1 MRFPFRRL
9 SSSSGSRSSPMS
21 PLSPIAPPILPF
33 GSPQPQQ
40 LFGVPF
46 GATPAIAGIDQ
57 IQRMR
62 DQDAMHHL
70 MVEPTHSK
78 YIHSHLAKV
87 HASGRRSAVLDI
99 GSLTSASSS
108 TTTFPL
114 ALINKSQYAVLRF
127 PPPRHSRMWN
137 QTGSWA
143 TALANKE
150 PFADVVA
157 IAADWKPFVRQ
168 RIIHGNLDVST
179 VDINQHLPYPSGS
192 FEKHTNLA
200 APDIIQVK
208 SLARSHRQYP
218 ILVERLIRLL
228 RRGGLLILV
237 ESHTCYENPTGMGLP
252 TCLRTW
258 DASVRSALAAQGYD
272 ARMASKLP
280 FLVRGAGVFGNT
292 AFVQEIGIPTTSYP
306 QQGMNNIAQA
316 GALHARTLPAEMS
329 SFMPL
334 LRQHGYD
341 ERSIQAMIDECLHC
355 LLNPQARFLQRLV
368 AVYAFKMV

>member
-1 MRFPFRRL
+1 
-9 SSSSGSRSSPMS
+9 MS

-46 GATPAIAGIDQ
+46 GAPPAIAGIDQ

-62 DQDAMHHL
+62 DQDTMHHL

-99 GSLTSASSS
+99 GSGTGKSHTFPGQDHLIPAQLTSASSS

-114 ALINKSQYAVLRF
+114 ALINQSQYAVLRF
-127 PPPRHSRMWN
+127 PRPRHSRMWN
-137 QTGSWA
+137 QAGSWA
-143 TALANKE
+143 TALANTE

-192 FEKHTNLA
+192 F
-200 APDIIQVK
+200 DIIQVK

-306 QQGMNNIAQA
+306 QQGINNIAQA

-341 ERSIQAMIDECLHC
+341 ERAIQAMIDECLHC

>member
-1 MRFPFRRL
+1 MRFPFRH
-9 SSSSGSRSSPMS
+9 SSSPATPMS
-21 PLSPIAPPILPF
+21 PLSPF
-33 GSPQPQQ
+33 S
-40 LFGVPF
+40 PF
-46 GATPAIAGIDQ
+46 GASFTVPSPIPGIDQ

-70 MVEPTHSK
+70 MVEPTHSRH
-78 YIHSHLAKV
+78 IHSHLAKI

-99 GSLTSASSS
+99 GSAIANFTASLSPLTHLGLCYSNPS
-108 TTTFPL
+108 FP
-114 ALINKSQYAVLRF
+114 N
-127 PPPRHSRMWN
+127 
-137 QTGSWA
+137 TGSWA

-157 IAADWKPFVRQ
+157 IATDWKPFVRQ
-168 RIIHGNLDVST
+168 QIIHGNLDLST
-179 VDINQHLPYPSGS
+179 VDINQHLPYPSAS
-192 FEKHTNLA
+192 F
-200 APDIIQVK
+200 DVIQVK
-208 SLARSHRQYP
+208 SLARSHRHYP

-237 ESHTCYENPTGMGLP
+237 ESHTCYENPTGMGIP

-258 DASVRSALAAQGYD
+258 DASVRAALAAQGYD

-292 AFVQEIGIPTTSYP
+292 AFVQEVGIPTTSYP

-316 GALHARTLPAEMS
+316 GALHARTLPAEMA

-341 ERSIQAMIDECLHC
+341 ERAIQAMIDECLHC

-368 AVYAFKMV
+368 AVYAFKLVG

>member
-1 MRFPFRRL
+1 
-9 SSSSGSRSSPMS
+9 MS
-21 PLSPIAPPILPF
+21 PISPIAPPILSF
-33 GSPQPQQ
+33 DSPHGEQ
-40 LFGVPF
+40 LLGVPF
-46 GATPAIAGIDQ
+46 GAPSAIAGIDQ

-99 GSLTSASSS
+99 GSLTSALSS
-108 TTTFPL
+108 TNTFPL
-114 ALINKSQYAVLRF
+114 ALIDQSQYAVLRF
-127 PPPRHSRMWN
+127 PRPRRSRMWH
-137 QTGSWA
+137 QAGSWA

-168 RIIHGNLDVST
+168 RIIHGNLDVMT
-179 VDINQHLPYPSGS
+179 VDINQHLPYPAGS
-192 FEKHTNLA
+192 F
-200 APDIIQVK
+200 DIIQVK

-341 ERSIQAMIDECLHC
+341 ERAIQAMIDECLHC